1 MSRSASSPRRHQ
13 GGAALA
19 LALVGTAAGSL
30 AAAVPPASAAAPTA
44 IRVGGPSLPADAKV
58 ALVGSAADLRGR
70 PFRVLDGAGR
80 VVLRGKLTAAEG
92 KPAPW
97 RRLARADLS
106 RLRRAGSYRVRAAGL
121 TSRPWV
127 VRRDAQRA
135 PIAAILQYFAANAD
149 GSEPSPVHGPAHLDD
164 AVVASGPYAGQRF
177 DLTGGWMDAGDMLK
191 FTSTTAYATAALQAA
206 ARLDPADAPALLA
219 TADVGV
225 RWLLKAHPAPGLFI
239 AQVGDE
245 RDHDLGF
252 RDPAGDDG
260 SGKEGIAT
268 RFAYPNMGGDLGG
281 AVALALAMAAAR
293 APEAAKPA
301 LIGAAREWYAAGVA
315 ADGPSPKLPAPAG
328 DFYTGENPS
337 DALASG
343 AAALYRVTGERPYLD
358 DARSRL
364 GVQQLDGRLGWN
376 ALAGFGQAE
385 LCGVLGAPAP
395 DAEARGGACSGL
407 GLQGGQAVRRSWEI
421 GPFGTPGYLTW
432 GQTGENGGA
441 GAVAALAARAG
452 SLNRG
457 LDGRGTAV
465 NARDW
470 LLGRNPWGASFVAG
484 YGPKSP
490 RHPHHWASER
500 GPGLPRGAVVGGP
513 APLKDI
519 LDQSFGRPRGGPFS
533 TARATYEDR
542 LEDYVTSEPAIDYAA
557 GSILLLAALA
567 AP

>member
-1 MSRSASSPRRHQ
+1 MSPLHRTIA
-13 GGAALA
+13 
-19 LALVGTAAGSL
+19 L
-30 AAAVPPASAAAPTA
+30 AAAGALAAAPAAASAAAPPA
-44 IRVGGPSLPADAKV
+44 IRVGGPSFPADAKV
-58 ALVGSAADLRGR
+58 ALVGSTADLRGR
-70 PFRVLDGAGR
+70 PFRVVDGAGR
-80 VVLRGKLTAAEG
+80 VVLRGRLKAAEG
-92 KPAPW
+92 RAAPW
-97 RRLARADLS
+97 RRLAQADLS

-127 VRRDAQRA
+127 VRGDAQRA

-191 FTSTTAYATAALQAA
+191 FTSTTAYAAAALQAA
-206 ARLDPADAPALLA
+206 ARLDPADAPALRA
-219 TADVGV
+219 TADVGI

-252 RDPAGDDG
+252 RDPAADDA

-281 AVALALAMAAAR
+281 AAALALALAAER
-293 APEAAKPA
+293 APADVAPS
-301 LIGAAREWYAAGVA
+301 LIGAAREWWAAGAA
-315 ADGPSPKLPAPAG
+315 ADGASPKLPAPAG
-328 DFYTGENPS
+328 DFYTGENP
-337 DALASG
+337 DGALAAG

-358 DARSRL
+358 DALGRL

-376 ALAGFGQAE
+376 ALAGFGAAD
-385 LCGVLGAPAP
+385 LCGALGAPAP
-395 DAEARGGACSGL
+395 DAAAGHGPCSGL
-407 GLQGGQAVRRSWEI
+407 NLQGGQAIRRSWEI
-421 GPFGTPGYLTW
+421 GPFGTPGSLTW

-441 GAVAALAARAG
+441 GALAALAARGAG
-452 SLNRG
+452 LTRGGLNGWR
-457 LDGRGTAV
+457 TAA

-470 LLGRNPWGASFVAG
+470 LLGRNPWGASFVVG
-484 YGPKSP
+484 YGPKAP
-490 RHPHHWASER
+490 CHPHHWASAS
-500 GPGLPRGAVVGGP
+500 GPAQPRGAVVGGP
-513 APLKDI
+513 ARLQDI
-519 LDQSFGRPRGGPFS
+519 VEQKLGTPRGGPFS
-533 TARATYEDR
+533 TAAATYEDR

-567 AP
+567 SR